1 MLSFYLSLLETPQ
14 AQAAF
19 SQLYHAHHNKLLR
32 IARLILQDDRK
43 AEDAV
48 HDTFVK
54 IIQHFEKFLQIPC
67 KNREAWIVTI
77 LKNTCLDQLRREKRH
92 IPQDIDEILFSLPDP
107 RQDVE
112 ADVRFRQLRDV
123 VKRLSADDRELL
135 ELKLFLEWSDK
146 EIAQALGITANA
158 VGVRVHRAKNRLKE
172 LLEQEGWI

>member
-19 SQLYHAHHNKLLR
+19 AQFYETHHQKMFH
-32 IARLILQDDRK
+32 IANLILQDDTK

-48 HDTFVK
+48 HDAYIK
-54 IIQHFEKFLQIPC
+54 IILHFEKYLQIPC
-67 KNREAWIVTI
+67 KKQEAWIVTI
-77 LKNTCLDQLRREKRH
+77 VKNTCLDQLRREKKH
-92 IPQDIDEILFSLPDP
+92 IPQDIDEILFSLPDL

-112 ADVRFRQLRDV
+112 ADVRYRLLRDMM
-123 VKRLSADDRELL
+123 KQLSADDRELL

-158 VGVRVHRAKNRLKE
+158 VGVRVHRAKVRLKE
-172 LLEQEGWI
+172 LLEREGWI

>member
-19 SQLYHAHHNKLLR
+19 SQLYHAHCSKLLR
-32 IARLILQDDRK
+32 IARLILRDERK

-54 IIQHFEKFLQIPC
+54 IIQHFENFLQIPC
-67 KNREAWIVTI
+67 KKQEAWIVTI

-92 IPQDIDEILFSLPDP
+92 IPQDVDEILFSLPDL

-112 ADVRFRQLRDV
+112 ADVRYRMLRDV
-123 VKRLSADDRELL
+123 MKRLSADDRELL
-135 ELKLFLEWSDK
+135 ELKLLLEWSDK
-146 EIAQALGITANA
+146 KIAQALGITANA

>member
-19 SQLYHAHHNKLLR
+19 SRLYHTHHGKLLR
-32 IARLILQDDRK
+32 IARAILQDDRK

-67 KNREAWIVTI
+67 KKQEAWIVTI
-77 LKNTCLDQLRREKRH
+77 LKNTCLDQLRQEKRH
-92 IPQDIDEILFSLPDP
+92 IPQDVDELLFSLPDP

-112 ADVRFRQLRDV
+112 AEVGFRRLRDV
-123 VKRLSADDRELL
+123 MKQLSADDRELL
-135 ELKLFLEWSDK
+135 ELKLLLEWSDK

-158 VGVRVHRAKNRLKE
+158 VGVRVHRAKNQLKE
-172 LLEQEGWI
+172 LLEREGWI